1 MRLGPTTVQ
10 HIARAYPTPENTDRY
25 NTRRL
30 TDADPFTVE
39 HCRLDI
45 GSSEEFTEDR
55 QTIISRGT
63 LYIPYTVPDPEGPA
77 GATLDLTINPVDAF
91 IVEGDLWEVDGNPKL
106 IDSHR
111 GPHHYEVPVIHS
123 HN

>member
-10 HIARAYPTPENTDRY
+10 HVARAYPDPENTDRY

-30 TDADPFTVE
+30 ADATPFTIDN
-39 HCRLDI
+39 CRLDI

-63 LYIPYTVPDPEGPA
+63 LYVPYTVPDPDTP
-77 GATLDLTINPVDAF
+77 GATINLDIDPVDAF
-91 IVEGDLWEVDGNPKL
+91 VVAGDTWEVDGNPKL

-111 GPHHYEVPVIHS
+111 GPHHYEVPVLHS